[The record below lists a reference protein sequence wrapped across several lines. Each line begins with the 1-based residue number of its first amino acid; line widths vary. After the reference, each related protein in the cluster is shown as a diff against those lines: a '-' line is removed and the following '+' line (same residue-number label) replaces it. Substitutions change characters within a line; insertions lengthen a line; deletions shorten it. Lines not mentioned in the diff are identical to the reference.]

1 VYFVITIY
9 LLVAGT
15 DEAILKEY
23 TAKSFRDT
31 WQCHSFIHRNKMELL
46 TPHILKYADK
56 LKSWEMFC
64 ESRYLKDLEEA

>member
-1 VYFVITIY
+1 MYFVVTIY

-15 DEAILKEY
+15 DEAVLKEY

-31 WQCHSFIHRNKMELL
+31 WQCHSFVHRNKMELL
-46 TPHILKYADK
+46 TPHIIKYGDE
-56 LKSWEMFC
+56 LKSWEIFC

>member
-15 DEAILKEY
+15 DEAVLKEY

-31 WQCHSFIHRNKMELL
+31 WQCHSFVHRNKMELL
-46 TPHILKYADK
+46 TPHIIKYGDQ
-56 LKSWEMFC
+56 LKSWEIFC
-64 ESRYLKDLEEA
+64 ESRYLKDLKEA